1 MRFGSGAR
9 HAGRFSVRAHAGPGG
24 AESAARRYLADV
36 HNGVETAVPVL
47 YVRNIASARDFYGLF
62 GYAETQTGGEGDA
75 SWSHLKSGQHTV
87 LLACVQPPLITTEL
101 PLLIYLYVTDLDGV
115 RKQLDAAGHAY
126 QLTGYPD
133 HAPGGELRTQDPD
146 GNVVLVG
153 QRTAVAADARTAPS
167 GPEARFSLIKQ
178 AAEAISRRGGAPAT
192 CQVPAADGSPC
203 TSPAEIKLA
212 DTWGATVW
220 ACLPHADEA
229 LINAPGAFIASEDA
243 QGLGP
248 WLSHRGAAPGA

>member
-1 MRFGSGAR
+1 MRN
-9 HAGRFSVRAHAGPGG
+9 V
-24 AESAARRYLADV
+24 ESAQA
-36 HNGVETAVPVL
+36 
-47 YVRNIASARDFYGLF
+47 FYALF
-62 GYAETQTGGEGDA
+62 GYRKMQTGGDGDA
-75 SWSHLKSGQHTV
+75 RWSYLKCGEHTL
-87 LLACVQPPLITTEL
+87 LLACVQPALITHEL
-101 PLLIYLYVTDLDGV
+101 PLVIYLYVTDLGGT
-115 RKQLDAAGHAY
+115 REQLDSAGHDY
-126 QLTGYPD
+126 QPAGYPD

-167 GPEARFSLIKQ
+167 APEARTSLMKQ

-192 CQVPAADGSPC
+192 CQVPAADGSACPR
-203 TSPAEIKLA
+203 PAEIKLA

-220 ACLPHADEA
+220 ACLTHADEA

-248 WLSHRGAAPGA
+248 WLSHRSATP